1 MPRPP
6 SRRDLLPALA
16 ALPALPALLLLP
28 SPARA
33 QAPAPVPAPAP
44 APAPVP
50 QLTFV
55 VNVQDFRYLDD
66 SADTVVALAALF
78 RKHGVR
84 GDFYLNGPMCER
96 YLARRP
102 DAIAALRDQGLCYHV
117 RPPHPLFEGFD
128 GRLEGASPQ
137 DLAALL
143 LQAETQ
149 ALDLATGALDPKA
162 PGGFSL
168 VRDTFG
174 RAPSTVAMPNRN
186 PAVRAAACATYRE
199 LGARA
204 VVWFH
209 GARTKADQPFEWQ
222 QGLLARPCDV
232 AVDRWAAPGEQK
244 EELWWNRYRD
254 GQAPRGAGLAEHLA
268 QQAAAWSGARAPYM
282 LVLTHDNNYSRRG
295 PDPWVHTYW
304 TDNKKSAPRSPPYD
318 LAAPDPGQARSKA
331 EQRRILAA
339 LEEAVAWAAAHARVV
354 TMEEIVTEAEGQ
366 R

>member
-1 MPRPP
+1 
-6 SRRDLLPALA
+6 
-16 ALPALPALLLLP
+16 
-28 SPARA
+28 
-33 QAPAPVPAPAP
+33 
-44 APAPVP
+44 
-50 QLTFV
+50 
-55 VNVQDFRYLDD
+55 
-66 SADTVVALAALF
+66 
-78 RKHGVR
+78 
-84 GDFYLNGPMCER
+84 
-96 YLARRP
+96 
-102 DAIAALRDQGLCYHV
+102 V

-128 GRLEGASPQ
+128 GRLAGASPQ
-137 DLAALL
+137 ELSSLL
-143 LQAETQ
+143 LQAESQ

-174 RAPSTVAMPNRN
+174 RAPSAVAMPNRN

-268 QQAAAWSGARAPYM
+268 QQAAAWAGSRAPYM

-354 TMEEIVTEAEGQ
+354 TMEEIATEAEGQ